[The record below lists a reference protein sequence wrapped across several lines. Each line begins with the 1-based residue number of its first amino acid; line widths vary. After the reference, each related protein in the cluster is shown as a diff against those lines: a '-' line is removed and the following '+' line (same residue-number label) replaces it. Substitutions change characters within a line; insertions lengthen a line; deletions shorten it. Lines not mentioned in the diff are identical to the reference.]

1 MSQRPTKSKLLICLM
16 QLKELTTMDNNK
28 YTYFSNEYVD
38 VIYHEGRA
46 YVYTP
51 TPKPNTTIS
60 SGTCDEEVPF

>member
-1 MSQRPTKSKLLICLM
+1 M